1 MDAKFAALV
10 ERLHPSFDA
19 LMMRKPV
26 TSGALPDYEV
36 PKGEKAKGIYL
47 FTEGGQHLY
56 VGRSNRLL
64 QRYKNHWMA
73 AKTEKEA
80 AFAFKLARKATGFE
94 RATYQKGEGSRKG
107 LAVNPIFIDA
117 FTQAK
122 SRIRE
127 MEYRWV
133 IEPHPTTQCLLE
145 IYVATV
151 LSTPFNDFDTH

>member
-19 LMMRKPV
+19 LMSCPPV
-26 TSGALPDYEV
+26 TGGAIPDYHV
-36 PKGEKAKGIYL
+36 AKGEKAKGVYL
-47 FTEGGQHLY
+47 FTEDGQHLY

-73 AKTEKEA
+73 NKTEREA

-94 RATYQKGEGSRKG
+94 TATYQKGDGSRKG
-107 LAVNPIFIDA
+107 LALNPIFIDA

-122 SRIRE
+122 ARIRE

-151 LSTPFNDFDTH
+151 LGTPFNDFDTH